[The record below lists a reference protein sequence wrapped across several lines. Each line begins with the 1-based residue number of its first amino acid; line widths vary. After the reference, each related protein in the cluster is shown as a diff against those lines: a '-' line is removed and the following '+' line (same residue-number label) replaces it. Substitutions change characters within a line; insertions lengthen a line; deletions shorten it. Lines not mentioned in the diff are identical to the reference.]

1 MEVVRITGM
10 EQKYRREE
18 LEDLV
23 SVFFK
28 KHPLAKSCGGE
39 YIHQNDEAQVDA
51 IELVSEIC
59 ELYCEKTE
67 NN

>member
-1 MEVVRITGM
+1 MSGITGM

-23 SVFFK
+23 SAFFK
-28 KHPLAKSCGGE
+28 KHPLAKSCGRV
-39 YIHQNDEAQVDA
+39 YIYQNDEAQADS

-59 ELYCEKTE
+59 KLYWEETE